1 VTGDEIIYT
10 LYLPP
15 GYAKDKGPYP
25 LVIFLHGAGGGNA
38 SYQVMQSYEAARK
51 AGKIQDFAVVFP
63 EKYGGTVWRDGAKD
77 KRPETNI
84 LKELLPYLEKKYAL
98 TQNRRQRTIMGFSM
112 GAAGSIYWG
121 AKHLDIFSTAVALD
135 AGGGTSFTD
144 PQARNYVPE
153 YGKKTKAIQET
164 LKLRL
169 VQGGLNT
176 RKFRDSLDQ
185 LKISYD
191 YFQLPS
197 DIDAYPDGSC
207 CLNKKDPTRK
217 FLHNPICMTEGDWG
231 VATWAF
237 IEKNTLR

>member
-1 VTGDEIIYT
+1 
-10 LYLPP
+10 
-15 GYAKDKGPYP
+15 
-25 LVIFLHGAGGGNA
+25 
-38 SYQVMQSYEAARK
+38 
-51 AGKIQDFAVVFP
+51 
-63 EKYGGTVWRDGAKD
+63 
-77 KRPETNI
+77 
-84 LKELLPYLEKKYAL
+84 
-98 TQNRRQRTIMGFSM
+98 MGFSM

-121 AKHLDIFSTAVALD
+121 AKHLDIFSAAVALD

-153 YGKKTKAIQET
+153 YGKKTKAIQES

-176 RKFRDSLDQ
+176 KKFRDSLDQ

-191 YFQLPS
+191 YFQLPN
-197 DIDAYPDGSC
+197 DISAYPAGSC